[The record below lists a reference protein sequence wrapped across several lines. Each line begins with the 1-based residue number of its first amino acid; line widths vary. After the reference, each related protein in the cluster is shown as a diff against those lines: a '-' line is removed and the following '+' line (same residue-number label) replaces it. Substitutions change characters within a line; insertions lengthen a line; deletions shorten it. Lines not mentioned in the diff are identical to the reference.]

1 MKVCYPWQKVS
12 RGEGFF
18 VPSLDTAK
26 TRQEGLVAA
35 IHVRVSPARAIVA
48 IHDGLIGVWF
58 FIPPRQ
64 PHETAPRGPS
74 ESLLDAAASRPGA
87 TETPV

>member
-18 VPSLDTAK
+18 VPSLDTTK

-58 FIPPRQ
+58 FM
-64 PHETAPRGPS
+64 PHASARPTSA
-74 ESLLDAAASRPGA
+74 ES
-87 TETPV
+87 V